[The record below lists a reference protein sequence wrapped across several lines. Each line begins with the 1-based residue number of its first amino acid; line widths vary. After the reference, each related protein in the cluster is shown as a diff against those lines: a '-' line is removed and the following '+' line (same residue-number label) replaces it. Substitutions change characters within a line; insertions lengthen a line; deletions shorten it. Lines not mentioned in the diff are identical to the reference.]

1 MKAEPNHLSFDRVV
15 FGLGPLVLGIPSWI
29 LVLGRSGDVP
39 LEERKEK
46 HKQSPK
52 AQDLRP
58 PCQMIDDSVPD
69 LR

>member
-1 MKAEPNHLSFDRVV
+1 LGP
-15 FGLGPLVLGIPSWI
+15 FGLGSFELDCWVLE
-29 LVLGRSGDVP
+29 GRSDDNR

-58 PCQMIDDSVPD
+58 PCQMIDDWVPD